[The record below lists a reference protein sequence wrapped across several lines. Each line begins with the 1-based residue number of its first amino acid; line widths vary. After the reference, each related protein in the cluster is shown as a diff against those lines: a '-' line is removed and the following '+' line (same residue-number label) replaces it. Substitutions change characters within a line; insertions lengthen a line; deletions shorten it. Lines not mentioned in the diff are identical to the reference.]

1 MTIEKLQK
9 IIEDNNIPKDAVLES
24 DSGWECGPTDMN
36 GIYYSESKNTLV
48 FTQECS
54 KYEHSYH
61 GKGDWKALVDEVK

>member
-1 MTIEKLQK
+1 MTVEKLQK

-48 FTQECS
+48 FTQRCS
-54 KYEHSYH
+54 KYEYSYH
-61 GKGDWKALVDEVK
+61 RKGDWKALVDEVK